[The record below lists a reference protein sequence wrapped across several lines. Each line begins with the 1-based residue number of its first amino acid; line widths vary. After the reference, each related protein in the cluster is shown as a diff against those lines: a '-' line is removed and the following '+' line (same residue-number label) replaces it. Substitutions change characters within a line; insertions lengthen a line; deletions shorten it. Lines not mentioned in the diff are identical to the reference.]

1 MEPVKI
7 GIVGVGGMG
16 GSHATSMHEI
26 QEVELTA
33 VADVSPEVA
42 NRVAESTGAKAF
54 TSYEEMIRKGGIE
67 AVLIATPH
75 FFHPPMA
82 EYAARHGVHVLSEKP
97 VAVTVAAADK
107 MIKTCKDKGV
117 KLGVM
122 FQQRTDPARRKIR
135 EMVQSGVLGE
145 LHRVAMTV
153 PWYRPQAYYD
163 SGAWRG
169 TWKGEGGG
177 VLMNQAPHNL
187 DQFVWL
193 GGMPQSVQALAL
205 TRHHK
210 IEVDNT
216 ALAIFDYG
224 NGKVGWLYVS
234 TAELSIGER
243 VELAGEKGALV
254 LDNGKLRHYELE
266 QSMTEHLPTEASM
279 FGSIKGEWHDVELE
293 DVPFGHI
300 EVTRAF
306 ARAIRA
312 NDDSLMVATGE
323 DGLRALEIANAMLL
337 AGFTHREVEL
347 PVNRGKFERMLKK
360 LQQGASP
367 AEFKGK

>member
-1 MEPVKI
+1 LEPVKI
-7 GIVGVGGMG
+7 GVVGVGGMG
-16 GSHATSMHEI
+16 GGHARSMHQIE
-26 QEVELTA
+26 EVTLAA
-33 VADVSPEVA
+33 VADVNPETA
-42 NRVAESTGAKAF
+42 AKVAEETGAKAF
-54 TSYEEMIRKGGIE
+54 DSYEEMIKKGGLE

-75 FFHPPMA
+75 YFHPPMA
-82 EYAARHGVHVLSEKP
+82 EFAAKHGVHVLSEKP
-97 VAVTVAAADK
+97 VAVSVAAADK

-117 KLGVM
+117 MLGVM
-122 FQQRTDPARRKIR
+122 FQQRTDPARLQIRK
-135 EMVQSGVLGE
+135 MLDDGLLGD

-193 GGMPQSVQALAL
+193 GGSPQSVQALAL

-216 ALAIFDYG
+216 ALSIFDYG

-234 TAELSIGER
+234 TAELLTGER
-243 VELAGEKGALV
+243 LELAGDKGALV
-254 LDNGKLRHYELE
+254 LDGGKLRHYQLE
-266 QSMTEHLPTEASM
+266 QPMSEHLPSEPSM
-279 FGSIKGEWHDVELE
+279 FGGIKGEWHDIEIE
-293 DVPFGHI
+293 PAPSGHT

-306 ARAIRA
+306 AKAIRA
-312 NDDSLMVATGE
+312 NDESLMVATGE
-323 DGLRALEIANAMLL
+323 DGVKALEIANAMLM
-337 AGFTHREVEL
+337 AGFTHKEVKL
-347 PVNRGKFERMLKK
+347 PLDRSKFEKMLKK
-360 LQQGASP
+360 LQNGATRD
-367 AEFKGK
+367 EFYKG